1 MTTYKDELTI
11 DFGTVGYWNSQEL
24 FRVRLDSG
32 NLLNL
37 IKDASNAYRVY
48 ELLLIDR
55 PGDVWDYVSVVVEA
69 GPKRVTESINHAREK
84 SKHRWATDYPWS
96 ETCIP
101 FPVFDK
107 LFSWMGDDTEPPD
120 EAWRGHRD
128 SPAMI
133 AYAQQLLA
141 MVRKAQ
147 SGLDWNDHLLRHIV
161 GKAKSGS
168 HPFACLSR
176 ADAIVSSAGTKPNEP
191 SHTSGFYKKLND
203 LLRDPELVSVAYRA
217 EGDYKVLR
225 ILATEQRRR
234 ANLTKHEL
242 DDAFQVSVIV
252 NHRADN
258 AAWDSR
264 IWFYE
269 EGLGPGDLFIEGGGL
284 GSASIKELIEV
295 HRHRL
300 PGRYILSINDEGD
313 IQGFEKDGGDGWVLY
328 KKIAPFDRRR
338 CLEHRESRRSTE
350 MGPVLKFAAR
360 GATLFDYDKALI
372 VVGTDVSVAAK
383 AALATAIAE
392 WEAHGGDPVVIVFG
406 DLSPFDV
413 AGCRRIF
420 TPPDEIETAGAAS
433 SWFASLV
440 RVERPWID
448 VIIAFEAP
456 NWISQELSW
465 RAKRTEGPWQPWVV
479 RSTGSSELDAA
490 LVVEGDLAVAILEA
504 HRLARAS
511 RSQRL

>member
-1 MTTYKDELTI
+1 MT
-11 DFGTVGYWNSQEL
+11 
-24 FRVRLDSG
+24 
-32 NLLNL
+32 
-37 IKDASNAYRVY
+37 
-48 ELLLIDR
+48 
-55 PGDVWDYVSVVVEA
+55 
-69 GPKRVTESINHAREK
+69 
-84 SKHRWATDYPWS
+84 
-96 ETCIP
+96 
-101 FPVFDK
+101 
-107 LFSWMGDDTEPPD
+107 
-120 EAWRGHRD
+120 
-128 SPAMI
+128 
-133 AYAQQLLA
+133 AYAQQLLE

-191 SHTSGFYKKLND
+191 SHTSAFYKKLND
-203 LLRDPELVSVAYRA
+203 LLRDPDLVSVAYRA
-217 EGDYKVLR
+217 SGDYKVLR

-234 ANLTKHEL
+234 VNRTRHEL

-258 AAWDSR
+258 AAWGSK

-313 IQGFEKDGGDGWVLY
+313 IQGYEKDGGDGWVLY
-328 KKIAPFDRRR
+328 KKIAPFDRRH
-338 CLEHRESRRSTE
+338 CLEHRESRRSRE

-360 GATLFDYDKALI
+360 GATLFDFDKALI
-372 VVGTDVSVAAK
+372 VVGVDVSVAAK
-383 AALATAIAE
+383 SALATAVAE
-392 WEAHGGDPVVIVFG
+392 WEAHGGDAVVIVFG

-420 TPPDEIETAGAAS
+420 TPPDEIETGAAS

-456 NWISQELSW
+456 HWISQELSW

-479 RSTGSSELDAA
+479 RSAGSHELEAA

-504 HRLARAS
+504 LRLARAS